1 MASGLSKED
10 CVTRD
15 RRTVSRWRAR
25 LHSSGVASSCEGI
38 SVIQS
43 LEDHCKFVYR
53 LNTGLSRLSAEK
65 QRENFYK
72 FSAVVYK
79 LTAVSTG

>member
-1 MASGLSKED
+1 MSAETVGLFHDGELGSIPQ
-10 CVTRD
+10 
-15 RRTVSRWRAR
+15 RWLARAR
-25 LHSSGVASSCEGI
+25 DLPSSKASRSW
-38 SVIQS
+38 
-43 LEDHCKFVYR
+43 KFVYR
-53 LNTGLSRLSAEK
+53 LSTGLSRLSAEK

>member
-1 MASGLSKED
+1 VSAETVGLFHVGELGSIPQE
-10 CVTRD
+10 
-15 RRTVSRWRAR
+15 WLARAR
-25 LHSSGVASSCEGI
+25 DLPSSKASRI
-38 SVIQS
+38 I
-43 LEDHCKFVYR
+43 CKFVYR

-79 LTAVSTG
+79 LTAMSTG

>member
-1 MASGLSKED
+1 ME
-10 CVTRD
+10 
-15 RRTVSRWRAR
+15 RWHPTGTLCAG
-25 LHSSGVASSCEGI
+25 HVGI
-38 SVIQS
+38 
-43 LEDHCKFVYR
+43 
-53 LNTGLSRLSAEK
+53 SAEK